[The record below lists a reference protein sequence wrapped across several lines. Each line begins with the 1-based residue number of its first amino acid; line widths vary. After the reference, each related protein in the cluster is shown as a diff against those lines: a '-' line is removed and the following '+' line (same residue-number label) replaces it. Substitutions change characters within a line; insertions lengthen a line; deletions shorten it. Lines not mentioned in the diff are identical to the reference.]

1 MALSIFKKN
10 NNEFHIVDPY
20 YGGIWKAS
28 RYEIELLLNIIKVLQ
43 TKNINNIDNFQ
54 NRDLYFKYNDEEIK
68 NMIDFIRNE
77 NISMTS
83 TFIAESIL
91 KNIDT
96 YHEGII
102 TTPTIIMEVNRIC
115 NYRCPWCYLEY
126 MGENRGKSLN
136 IEEYEKKIIDPMLQS
151 GTKNWGL
158 TGGEPS
164 LTLDKTT
171 ELAKIINDKTISMYG
186 VHPYILL
193 FTNGHMLSKYAEYY
207 KKSGITA
214 VQVSLSSADP
224 EQEKIL
230 RRAPLE
236 INSYN
241 EVVNGIKECKK
252 IGLKVILN
260 SVITS
265 DIGYGS
271 NIENIPLL
279 YELVNDLNIDEL
291 DINLACPS
299 GQAKNNKIIF
309 SKQDYSRI
317 TTLISE
323 YSKKI
328 KIDKKYYPPADELE
342 NNRDIR
348 CGAGLLEFY
357 VDYRGYTYPC
367 NNLIDERLRCSNNPV
382 TKDNISNI
390 WFESSVLSNFRDY
403 ECNNINSECANC
415 HYRGFCIGSCFARIW
430 HQYGKLKMDKKPT
443 SCIKELA

>member
-252 IGLKVILN
+252 
-260 SVITS
+260 
-265 DIGYGS
+265 
-271 NIENIPLL
+271 
-279 YELVNDLNIDEL
+279 
-291 DINLACPS
+291 
-299 GQAKNNKIIF
+299 
-309 SKQDYSRI
+309 
-317 TTLISE
+317 
-323 YSKKI
+323 
-328 KIDKKYYPPADELE
+328 
-342 NNRDIR
+342 
-348 CGAGLLEFY
+348 
-357 VDYRGYTYPC
+357 
-367 NNLIDERLRCSNNPV
+367 
-382 TKDNISNI
+382 
-390 WFESSVLSNFRDY
+390 
-403 ECNNINSECANC
+403 
-415 HYRGFCIGSCFARIW
+415 
-430 HQYGKLKMDKKPT
+430 
-443 SCIKELA
+443 